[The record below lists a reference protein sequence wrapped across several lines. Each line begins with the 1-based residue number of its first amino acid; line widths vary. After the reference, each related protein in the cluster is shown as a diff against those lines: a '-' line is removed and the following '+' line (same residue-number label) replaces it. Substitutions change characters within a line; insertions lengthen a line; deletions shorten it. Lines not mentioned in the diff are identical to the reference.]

1 MAWWN
6 VIGSKIGKSL
16 DAAAELND
24 AYDAILVAEAA
35 MRDAVAKM
43 TEAKVQIAQAVAA
56 IKALKQPN

>member
-1 MAWWN
+1 MAWWQTL
-6 VIGSKIGKSL
+6 GSKVGKGL
-16 DAAAELND
+16 DAAVELNE

-43 TEAKVQIAQAVAA
+43 AEAKVQITEAVAA